1 MGCYGSWVRGRSG
14 GSCRASILPYQTCHR
29 RFQQWV
35 RSGALEKVLRKLAKR
50 LQAEGRLNLE
60 EAFIDATLCGGKKRG
75 LGVGPTKRGKGTK
88 ITAIATG
95 HSLPLAVSVQ
105 AASPHES
112 QLVEEA
118 LGNSFLNELPAKLI
132 GDKAYDSDP
141 LDRVLWNTGGVHT
154 VELYARVR
162 RAVQAEGRSER
173 EAARQFG
180 LARETVRKM
189 LRYSI
194 PPGYRRQQPAR
205 RPKLDAWVGIIDQ
218 ILEQDQAQSK
228 KQRHTAKQVFERLR
242 EEHGF
247 PGGYT
252 IVKDYVRLRKLSQ
265 REMFVP
271 LEHPPGDA
279 QADFG
284 EAQVVI
290 GGVERK
296 AHYFVM
302 DLPQS
307 DDCFVMAFPAET
319 TEAFLEGH
327 NLRTCF

>member
-173 EAARQFG
+173 AGGAAVRAGPRDGPQDAVVLDPSGLSAAAAGAAAEAGCLGGDHRPDPGARSGPEQEATPHD
-180 LARETVRKM
+180 LVAWI
-189 LRYSI
+189 I
-194 PPGYRRQQPAR
+194 P
-205 RPKLDAWVGIIDQ
+205 KNVLS
-218 ILEQDQAQSK
+218 L
-228 KQRHTAKQVFERLR
+228 VFSTL
-242 EEHGF
+242 G
-247 PGGYT
+247 
-252 IVKDYVRLRKLSQ
+252 
-265 REMFVP
+265 
-271 LEHPPGDA
+271 
-279 QADFG
+279 
-284 EAQVVI
+284 VV
-290 GGVERK
+290 
-296 AHYFVM
+296 
-302 DLPQS
+302 
-307 DDCFVMAFPAET
+307 
-319 TEAFLEGH
+319 
-327 NLRTCF
+327 